1 MTIQT
6 PVGASIASQVANVG
20 RSHIYGAELEG
31 VAKFTQDVFAN
42 FSLGYTKAEFDE
54 YRALDLTSTPPV
66 VRDFSDQRVFQNTP
80 KWNGSVSLTWR
91 VDLGD
96 SGSLAF
102 IPSASYRSSFH
113 MFEIPSRLDQ
123 DSYWLLDASVVWTSA
138 DDRYRVGLHGK
149 NLGDEEYRIGGYNFP
164 QSAGVL
170 FGNSVTA
177 YYGPP
182 RTYTLTVTAK
192 F

>member
-1 MTIQT
+1 
-6 PVGASIASQVANVG
+6 
-20 RSHIYGAELEG
+20 
-31 VAKFTQDVFAN
+31 
-42 FSLGYTKAEFDE
+42 
-54 YRALDLTSTPPV
+54 
-66 VRDFSDQRVFQNTP
+66 
-80 KWNGSVSLTWR
+80 
-91 VDLGD
+91 
-96 SGSLAF
+96 
-102 IPSASYRSSFH
+102 

-123 DSYWLLDASVVWTSA
+123 DSYWLLDASVVWTSK

-149 NLGDEEYRIGGYNFP
+149 NLAAEEYRIGGYNFP

-182 RTYTLTVTAK
+182 RTVTLSLEAK